1 MFFIPNSTGA
11 ISGKR
16 PAHAVHQ
23 QTRGQGNA
31 RRTAQASPRSQIA
44 ESRAG
49 ILAGSRVGISA
60 GSRAGTSAG
69 TRGTNR
75 GGVARSRGGGVSSGP
90 LIRTIMSE
98 AAILDGE
105 SLGCCRKSLFI
116 AVSFSSVQFPF
127 MFELSLSFIHRP
139 LTT

>member
-1 MFFIPNSTGA
+1 MFFIHNSTGA
-11 ISGKR
+11 ISCKR
-16 PAHAVHQ
+16 PAHAVH

-49 ILAGSRVGISA
+49 ILADSRVGISA
-60 GSRAGTSAG
+60 GSRAGTSAA

-116 AVSFSSVQFPF
+116 AVSFSSVRFPF

>member
-16 PAHAVHQ
+16 PTHAVH

-116 AVSFSSVQFPF
+116 AVSFSSVRFPF
-127 MFELSLSFIHRP
+127 MIELSLSRIHRP

>member
-16 PAHAVHQ
+16 PAHAVH

-60 GSRAGTSAG
+60 GSRAGTSAA